1 MADRRREVL
10 TRVYGNVQGVGFR
23 AWARDQATS
32 LGLAGWVRNEADG
45 SVTAQI
51 AGLDEAVSTMIE
63 RLWKGPVGASVSRVD
78 VDELAVQ
85 HALIGFRII
94 A

>member
-10 TRVYGNVQGVGFR
+10 TRVCGNVQGVGFR

-32 LGLAGWVRNEADG
+32 LGLAGWIRNEADG

-63 RLWKGPVGASVSRVD
+63 RLWKGPSGASVSRVD
-78 VDELAVQ
+78 VEDLAVQ